1 MTQREKSTFNET
13 GIRLERRNLS
23 AKSGYASVICS
34 SLGCLG
40 LIGLIPLLDGYDE
53 GEQLARFF
61 AALYNEIVIAAI
73 GGPSAVLV
81 IVGAW
86 LSKRAK
92 LQGDLKRAKWG
103 KVISRIGAVLI
114 VVVVV
119 FLLLPAVVR
128 TTT

>member
-1 MTQREKSTFNET
+1 MTALSTT
-13 GIRLERRNLS
+13 S
-23 AKSGYASVICS
+23 SPTPSGYASVICS

-40 LIGLIPLLDGYDE
+40 LIGLISLLDGYDE
-53 GEQLARFF
+53 NEQLARFF
-61 AALYNEIVIAAI
+61 SALYNEIIIAAI

-81 IVGAW
+81 VIGAW

-103 KVISRIGAVLI
+103 KVISGIGAVLV

-128 TTT
+128 TAT